1 MYSPECSLYGRIISM
16 DSAVVA
22 ALISAPVVLLASAA
36 AYAAGRAQGR
46 GALEG
51 PVAAVRRQHQREAY
65 AALVGAANTYM
76 AQIEWG
82 ACLQEARTQ
91 MRIGAFFDESQETE
105 VRRRSARVRAAVST
119 DPVRAAASVVLL
131 EGPEHVAELAETIAV
146 RADQVRS
153 EARTSDGPGGVLEAL
168 MEGRTPEVPA
178 QYRLLK
184 AIDAFIDA
192 ARAHLNGDSSASRSR
207 APRTGVTAPQPSA

>member
-1 MYSPECSLYGRIISM
+1 
-16 DSAVVA
+16 
-22 ALISAPVVLLASAA
+22 
-36 AYAAGRAQGR
+36 
-46 GALEG
+46 
-51 PVAAVRRQHQREAY
+51 
-65 AALVGAANTYM
+65 M

-91 MRIGAFFDESQETE
+91 MGIGAFYDESREPE
-105 VRRRSARVRAAVST
+105 VRRRSARVRAAIST

-131 EGPEHVAELAETIAV
+131 EGPEHVAELADMIAN

-153 EARTSDGPGGVLEAL
+153 DARHSDGPGGVLEAL

-178 QYRLLK
+178 QYRLIQ

-192 ARAHLNGDSSASRSR
+192 ARTHLNGDSPASRGGAS
-207 APRTGVTAPQPSA
+207 RTGTIAPQRST